1 MGRRRQ
7 AISRKK
13 YQTGL
18 SVKVSIN
25 WGDILEFERYF
36 IMAGFSVVLYSKC
49 HKIGLSIYCF
59 IPCLTSKLDAFQ
71 AVNI

>member
-25 WGDILEFERYF
+25 WGDILEVERYF

-49 HKIGLSIYCF
+49 HKDRSFYLLFYPVF
-59 IPCLTSKLDAFQ
+59 NLKA
-71 AVNI
+71 